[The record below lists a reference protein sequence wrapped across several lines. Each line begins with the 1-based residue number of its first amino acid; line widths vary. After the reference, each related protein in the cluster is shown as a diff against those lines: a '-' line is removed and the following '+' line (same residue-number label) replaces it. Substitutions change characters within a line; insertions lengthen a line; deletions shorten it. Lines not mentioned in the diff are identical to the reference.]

1 MFRNA
6 AGAIAGLVT
15 AFVLIMLIEK
25 LGHFIY
31 PPPPDL
37 DFSNPEAIRPYMA
50 TLPFL
55 ALMFLALMFPMLAW
69 ITGTFAGSLVA
80 CSIATARPMAFAI
93 IVGGLVFAGTVS
105 NLIVIPHPL
114 WFSVLS
120 LLGIVASAWLAM
132 RLVTKPQVDVRPSLK
147 ST

>member
-1 MFRNA
+1 MIRNVA
-6 AGAIAGLVT
+6 AALAGIVT
-15 AFVLIMLIEK
+15 AFVMIMLIEK

-50 TLPFL
+50 TLP
-55 ALMFLALMFPMLAW
+55 FLALMFPMLAW

-132 RLVTKPQVDVRPSLK
+132 RLVTKPQVDVIAD
-147 ST
+147 

>member
-6 AGAIAGLVT
+6 AAAITGLVT

-37 DFSNPEAIRPYMA
+37 DFSDPEAIRPYIA
-50 TLPFL
+50 TLP
-55 ALMFLALMFPMLAW
+55 FLALMFPMLAW

-80 CSIATARPMAFAI
+80 CCIGTARPLAFAI
-93 IVGGLVFAGTVS
+93 IVGGLVFARTVS
-105 NLIVIPHPL
+105 NLILVPHAL

-120 LLGIVASAWLAM
+120 LLGVVASAWLAM
-132 RLVTKPQVDVRPSLK
+132 RLVTRPDAEAK
-147 ST
+147 TD